1 MDTQTP
7 KAWILCLIER
17 TNPEWRDLFEDFLL
31 PPGALPFDQQ
41 LRDAPQGD

>member
-17 TNPEWRDLFEDFLL
+17 INPEWRDLFEDFLL
-31 PPGALPFDQQ
+31 PPGAVPFDQQ
-41 LRDAPQGD
+41 LRDAQQGD